1 MSGNEYVN
9 IHLPS
14 NRAQGIQVSRWNT
27 LVTMNNAYSY
37 GRVGHRQGE
46 RGGDR
51 LVKRS
56 LMRTV
61 LETGASTHLIVIST
75 DDVHVSRNGPQIV
88 VRFTVAN
95 IASAENLLDFSW
107 NEKLLEL

>member
-1 MSGNEYVN
+1 
-9 IHLPS
+9 
-14 NRAQGIQVSRWNT
+14 
-27 LVTMNNAYSY
+27 MNNAYSY

-56 LMRTV
+56 FM
-61 LETGASTHLIVIST
+61 ASSKQGLRAHLIVIST
-75 DDVHVSRNGPQIV
+75 DDMHVSRDGPQIV

-95 IASAENLLDFSW
+95 VASAKDLLDFSW
-107 NEKLLEL
+107 NEKFLEL